1 MRQRLRIAALL
12 LAVIAFLPA
21 GGCDYLETR
30 KIERLLKER
39 GRALAAGNAAAYF
52 AWFAPGYGDPWLTLD
67 DARAKVE
74 ARFKEKPLPAAG
86 FVKHEI
92 LIKGDRAVVIER
104 FTLEDQ
110 LRGPGRRYDEVG
122 HLLLVR
128 EGERWLCR
136 GGDEA
141 LRLLAGRIEEETLL
155 EQTLLRREAALV
167 KKDLDSYMTLVSP
180 RYRHR
185 GEGPDELKAKV
196 ARNFQ
201 IYDDLRFRGYD
212 RKIWFFGDTA
222 TVEQRFSMQAG
233 QVGTPLSF
241 SGRERFDLE
250 RTPEGWKFTRGL

>member
-1 MRQRLRIAALL
+1 MRERLRTAALL
-12 LAVIAFLPA
+12 LVVIAFLPA

-30 KIERLLKER
+30 KIERLLEER
-39 GRALAAGNAAAYF
+39 GQALAAGNAAAYF
-52 AWFAPGYGDPWLTLD
+52 TWLAPDYEDPWLTLEA
-67 DARAKVE
+67 ARAKVE
-74 ARFKEKPLPAAG
+74 ARFKGKPLPAVG
-86 FVKHEI
+86 FVHREI
-92 LIKGDRAVVIER
+92 LLKGDRAVVIER

-110 LRGPGRRYDEVG
+110 LRGPGRRYDEVE
-122 HLLLVR
+122 HLLLTR
-128 EGERWLCR
+128 EGERWRCR
-136 GGDEA
+136 GGDEV

-167 KKDLDSYMTLVSP
+167 NKDLDSYMTLVSP
-180 RYRHR
+180 RYRYR
-185 GEGPDELKAKV
+185 GEGPEELKAKV

-201 IYDDLRFRGYD
+201 LYDDLSFRGYD
-212 RKIWFFGDTA
+212 RKLWFFGDTA